1 MVQSR
6 NWTYTVISRA
16 EKATFVIGAAATLQ
30 QSMRRDGLTGRVTL
44 LVEAIRR
51 ISGAR
56 RKPNMDEVFSGVVT

>member
-6 NWTYTVISRA
+6 NWVYTVISRA
-16 EKATFVIGAAATLQ
+16 ERATLVVGTAATIQ

-44 LVEAIRR
+44 LVEEIRR

-56 RKPNMDEVFSGVVT
+56 QKPDISEIFAGV